1 MQQNS
6 LNSASG
12 ASVLSRFFRAVVLI
26 IVSLLISIL
35 SVSFAMH
42 HMRLQFE
49 DEYRSIAHTKV
60 EQICDLVKMTVN
72 GDEIVADS
80 NMAAVKYTN
89 VFNLLLK
96 DVNEGD
102 FSDSTYAMF
111 QYTGG
116 QISMLASEL
125 EAESSNFVVTKK
137 EISEWLSSDN
147 SNYVSTTDTYESV
160 IVPICDSQGRCVAV
174 FEYHTDFSE
183 LSGLGNTLENRILKA
198 VLIAVVACVVLFVI
212 QMSLPKLL
220 FSEKKRGGNA

>member
-1 MQQNS
+1 MQQNDFS
-6 LNSASG
+6 SATSTNVLNRL
-12 ASVLSRFFRAVVLI
+12 VRAIILI

-60 EQICDLVKMTVN
+60 EQICDLVKMTIN

-80 NMAAVKYTN
+80 NMASVKYTN
-89 VFNLLLK
+89 VLNLMLK
-96 DVNEGD
+96 DVNDGD

-111 QYTGG
+111 LYSGG
-116 QISMLASEL
+116 QISMLASETD
-125 EAESSNFVVTKK
+125 ANSSDFVVTKK
-137 EISEWLSSDN
+137 EISEWLNSDN
-147 SNYVSTTDTYESV
+147 SNYVSVTDTYESV

-174 FEYHTDFSE
+174 FEYNTKFDD
-183 LSGLGNTLENRILKA
+183 LSDLGNTLESRILKA

-212 QMSLPKLL
+212 QMSLPRIL
-220 FSEKKRGGNA
+220 FSEKKRGGNQ